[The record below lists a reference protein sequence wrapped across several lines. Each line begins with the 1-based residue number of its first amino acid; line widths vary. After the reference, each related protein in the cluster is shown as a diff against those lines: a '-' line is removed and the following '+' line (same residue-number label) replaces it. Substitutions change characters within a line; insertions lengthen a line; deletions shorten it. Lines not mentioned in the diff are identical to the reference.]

1 VAERETAATDDSATT
16 WSPIVELR
24 QYTLHPGARDELI
37 ELFDREFV
45 ESQETLGIKV
55 IGQFRTPDDPNRF
68 IWLRGFPDMAT
79 RARALQNFYDGP
91 VWKRHRDAAN
101 ATMIDS
107 DNVLMLRPARTGS
120 GFALSS
126 ERPPVGSEKIPNGL
140 IVATIYHLDESNAE
154 RLCSVFEQAFA
165 SGPADVGASIL
176 AVFATETA
184 PNNFP
189 RLPIREGEQVLVCF
203 TGFADEAAY
212 DRHRA
217 GLAATNLGETFARE
231 FDTVERETWRLRPTA
246 RSQLRGS

>member
-1 VAERETAATDDSATT
+1 VAERETAATEAATTT

-24 QYTLHPGARDELI
+24 QYTLHPGARDQLI

-68 IWLRGFPDMAT
+68 IWLRGFPDMPT

-91 VWKRHRDAAN
+91 VWKRHRNAAN

-126 ERPPVGSEKIPNGL
+126 KRPPVGSEKIPNGL

-154 RLCSVFEQAFA
+154 HFGNVFEQAFA
-165 SGPADVGASIL
+165 PGPADVGASIL

-203 TGFADEAAY
+203 TGFTDEAAY

-217 GLAATNLGETFARE
+217 ALAETNLGEALARE
-231 FDTVERETWRLRPTA
+231 LDTVERETWRLRPTA